1 MLCSFRTNNRNSAVG
16 GGVSRACLARI
27 ARYTKRR
34 EEGAMRASRRA
45 FLVGGAASVAGLAV
59 DRGAIAAVGPQLSRV
74 VRVEDPRAT
83 RSTTR
88 IDPEVVARMVEEAL
102 RVHGGTATAAAAL
115 AAHFKPAEKVA
126 IKVNAFGHP
135 CSMVNPVTAL
145 TLARLLVEA
154 GLRKPNIR
162 IYDQYESRMRGAGYR
177 LGKPADGIWVTG
189 PDGADPALQ
198 EYRDGNRRVS
208 FHWAQALVWADAV
221 LNVCVPKDHDLTGVT
236 GALKN
241 VAFGSVRPTA
251 ARQKQPNGYTTVPAF
266 HRNNADPA
274 IAWLYAQPM
283 IRDKVRLVVCDAT
296 RVLYQGGP
304 KDNERHRA
312 RNNQILVSTDPVAMD
327 VMILEIVNRHR
338 KANRLKPIES
348 DPRRPPRHIATA
360 ARLGLGVGE
369 RSRVTVVDRKLG

>member
-1 MLCSFRTNNRNSAVG
+1 MP
-16 GGVSRACLARI
+16 
-27 ARYTKRR
+27 
-34 EEGAMRASRRA
+34 ASRRA
-45 FLVGGAASVAGLAV
+45 FLLGGAATMAGLAV
-59 DRGAIAAVGPQLSRV
+59 DRGAAAAVDPQVARV

-102 RVHGGTATAAAAL
+102 RLFTGAPGGGAAL
-115 AAHFKPAEKVA
+115 ARFFKPTEKVA
-126 IKVNAFGHP
+126 IKVNAFGYP
-135 CSMVNPVTAL
+135 CSMVNPVSAL

-154 GLRKPNIR
+154 GLPKPNIR

-189 PDGADPALQ
+189 PDGADPAVQ

-221 LNVCVPKDHDLTGVT
+221 INVCVPKDHDLTGVT

-251 ARQKQPNGYTTVPAF
+251 ARLKQPNGYTTVPAF

-312 RNNQILVSTDPVAMD
+312 RNNQILVSTDPVAIDLM
-327 VMILEIVNRHR
+327 VLEIVDRHR
-338 KANRLKPIES
+338 ALHRLRPIAS
-348 DPRRPPRHIATA
+348 DPKRPPRHIATA
-360 ARLGLGVGE
+360 ARMGLGVGE
-369 RSRVTVVDRKLG
+369 RSRVTVVEKKLG

>member
-1 MLCSFRTNNRNSAVG
+1 MLEGTRRSFLQSSA
-16 GGVSRACLARI
+16 AAAATLAL
-27 ARYTKRR
+27 
-34 EEGAMRASRRA
+34 G
-45 FLVGGAASVAGLAV
+45 
-59 DRGAIAAVGPQLSRV
+59 RGAGAAVGPELARV
-74 VRVEDPRAT
+74 ALVEDPRAT

-88 IDPEVVARMVEEAL
+88 IEPAVVAAMVEEAL
-102 RVHGGTATAAAAL
+102 RLFSGKASGAAAL
-115 AAHFKPAEKVA
+115 AARFRPGEKVA
-126 IKVNAFGHP
+126 IKVNAFGYP
-135 CSMVNPVTAL
+135 CSMVNPVTAH

-162 IYDQYESRMRGAGYR
+162 IYDQYESRMRGAGFK
-177 LGKPADGIWVTG
+177 LGKPEGEIWVTG
-189 PDGADPALQ
+189 PDGADPVLQ
-198 EYRDGNRRVS
+198 RYQDGPRTVS
-208 FHWAQALVWADAV
+208 FHWARALTWADAV
-221 LNVCVPKDHDLTGVT
+221 INLCVPKDHDLTGIT

-251 ARQKQPNGYTTVPAF
+251 AREKQPNGYTTVPAF

-312 RNNQILVSTDPVAMD
+312 RNNQLLVSTDPVAMD

-338 KANRLKPIES
+338 RARRLKPIEA
-348 DPRRPPRHIATA
+348 DPRRPPRFIATA
-360 ARLGLGVGE
+360 ARMGLGVGE
-369 RSRVTVVDRKLG
+369 RSRLTLVEKRLG